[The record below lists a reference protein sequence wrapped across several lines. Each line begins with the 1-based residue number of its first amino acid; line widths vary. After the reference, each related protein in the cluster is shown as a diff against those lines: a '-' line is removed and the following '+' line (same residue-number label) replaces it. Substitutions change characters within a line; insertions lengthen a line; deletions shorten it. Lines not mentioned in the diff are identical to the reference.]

1 MKRQQYTSYN
11 AQSFG
16 QRRRLLP
23 RMRLTFSENLFD
35 FASPVMPTLFY
46 ETVVQADH
54 LDLVIGFDR
63 RFVGSG
69 GRQIY
74 LPFGTE

>member
-1 MKRQQYTSYN
+1 MHQ
-11 AQSFG
+11 A
-16 QRRRLLP
+16 
-23 RMRLTFSENLFD
+23 FSENLYD
-35 FASPVMPTLFY
+35 FVSPVMPTLFY

-54 LDLVIGFDR
+54 LDLVIGFGM
-63 RFVGSG
+63 RFVGND